1 MLLNYY
7 FKMVNF
13 VSGEFHLNFLKKRE
27 TAGEKVHPLGFD
39 SFCSEHYYRN
49 EMRMSVGNME
59 KSGTRVGRADIGF
72 NFWSQQFCPLLQGAG
87 CSASPA
93 SHRLPGLR
101 QGTRRATICWL
112 NKAVALGYM
121 LEGGICSLHL

>member
-27 TAGEKVHPLGFD
+27 TAGEKVHPLGFN

-49 EMRMSVGNME
+49 EQLKIEVKR
-59 KSGTRVGRADIGF
+59 TDFI
-72 NFWSQQFCPLLQGAG
+72 
-87 CSASPA
+87 
-93 SHRLPGLR
+93 SH
-101 QGTRRATICWL
+101 
-112 NKAVALGYM
+112 M
-121 LEGGICSLHL
+121 